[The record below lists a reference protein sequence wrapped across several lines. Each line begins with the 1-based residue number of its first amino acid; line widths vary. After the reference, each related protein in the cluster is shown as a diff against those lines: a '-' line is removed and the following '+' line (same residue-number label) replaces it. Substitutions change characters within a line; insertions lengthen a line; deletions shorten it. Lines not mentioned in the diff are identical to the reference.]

1 VAVAGAFELFAFMR
15 TNFPATLLYSLL
27 YSVLL
32 PYGSN
37 FEPRGKSPSLQA
49 CRYDA
54 TLIDMANFSFD
65 VVSEY
70 DKAEM
75 NNVFD
80 QSQREIASRYD
91 FKGTPAELEWL
102 NADKTGLKVT
112 GNGDWQID
120 AILDIVRKKLAAREQ
135 SQKVLDTSKESVV
148 SNLKTTK
155 EVPFKQ
161 GLDQEKAKKMTALI
175 REQLPKVKTQIQGDA
190 VRVMSGSKDDLQA
203 VMQLLRSQDFDFPIN
218 FTNYR

>member
-1 VAVAGAFELFAFMR
+1 MG
-15 TNFPATLLYSLL
+15 T
-27 YSVLL
+27 
-32 PYGSN
+32 
-37 FEPRGKSPSLQA
+37 
-49 CRYDA
+49 
-54 TLIDMANFSFD
+54 FSFD
-65 VVSEY
+65 IVSEY

-80 QSQREIASRYD
+80 QAQREMGSRYD

-112 GNGDWQID
+112 GNGDWQLD
-120 AILDIVRKKLAAREQ
+120 AILDIVRKKLASRDQ
-135 SQKVLDTSKESVV
+135 SQKVLDTTKEPVV
-148 SNLKTTK
+148 SNMKTTK

-161 GLDQEKAKKMTALI
+161 GLDQEKAKKITSLI
-175 REQLPKVKTQIQGDA
+175 RDKLPKVKTQIQGDA

-203 VMQLLRSQDFDFPIN
+203 VMQLLRAQDFDFPIS